1 MFPRMPYQLHLGFDR
16 SFLRLLQNSKT
27 HRALKRWPSRPQEP
41 ALHPSVLTRPRCL
54 SARYQDPHP
63 GPEPHNQSAAHSCPR
78 RRPGSR
84 SSGPH
89 CSPAPPRPLLQ
100 PQLLKAGP
108 RTPRGP
114 SRSLTCDASDKTHGW
129 PGIPRPLNSPAR
141 VPGTPGRLLE
151 APPRGSLSAGDAA
164 VTAWAGGLR
173 QRCGGRDSR
182 GGQRGPE
189 ETRPGKGPP
198 GRRAAVSPRGTR
210 LHQGPP
216 ASPQD

>member
-63 GPEPHNQSAAHSCPR
+63 GPEPHNQSAAHSCPG

-100 PQLLKAGP
+100 PQLLQPDLARPAAQAGASP
-108 RTPRGP
+108 VTPVTRLTIGQGSRARVTALPVCRGHQADC
-114 SRSLTCDASDKTHGW
+114 R
-129 PGIPRPLNSPAR
+129 RPLHGAR
-141 VPGTPGRLLE
+141 CLPGMRPSQHGH
-151 APPRGSLSAGDAA
+151 AG
-164 VTAWAGGLR
+164 
-173 QRCGGRDSR
+173 
-182 GGQRGPE
+182 
-189 ETRPGKGPP
+189 
-198 GRRAAVSPRGTR
+198 
-210 LHQGPP
+210 
-216 ASPQD
+216 